1 MMIHHMLSVARRATP
16 PSGANL
22 APLPVASENIEAAGP
37 GPSPADRPLNIYRPA
52 SALATV
58 PVTVA
63 NAGTQVALPT
73 ALAAYQE
80 FSE

>member
-16 PSGANL
+16 PSGASLMPN
-22 APLPVASENIEAAGP
+22 ASTGAKPDQPA
-37 GPSPADRPLNIYRPA
+37 PSPAFAEPESTYRPA
-52 SALATV
+52 PSLPIPPATD
-58 PVTVA
+58 A
-63 NAGTQVALPT
+63 ESSSQVSLPA

>member
-16 PSGANL
+16 PSGASL
-22 APLPVASENIEAAGP
+22 MPTASTAAKQDQP
-37 GPSPADRPLNIYRPA
+37 IPSPALAEPESTYRPA
-52 SALATV
+52 PSLPIPPATD
-58 PVTVA
+58 A
-63 NAGTQVALPT
+63 KASSQVSLPA